1 MLVKSTDGKDV
12 SVTRLGQGVYNTVGA
27 SAGIAALLGAGG
39 NGGILGGLF
48 GNGNNCYVDE
58 KTFYNQQIADIR
70 EMYGNLMDVNQRI
83 CNVESRL
90 SGDEIAIEKN
100 FEIEGI
106 RSNYEQQL
114 MKAYVDAK
122 CCKFVEG
129 DVYLSPTHLAD
140 PYLGRQNVIATY
152 TPANYYGCNGW
163 SGWNTYD
170 CGCGF

>member
-27 SAGIAALLGAGG
+27 SAGIAALLGMGSG
-39 NGGILGGLF
+39 NGLLGGLF
-48 GNGNNCYVDE
+48 GGNTCYVDE
-58 KTFYNQQIADIR
+58 KTFYNQQIADVR
-70 EMYGNLMDVNQRI
+70 EMYTNLMDVNQRI

-100 FEIEGI
+100 FEIEGL

-114 MKAYVDAK
+114 MKAYIDAK

-129 DVYLSPTHLAD
+129 DVFLSPSHLAD

-152 TPANYYGCNGW
+152 TPANYC
-163 SGWNTYD
+163 GWNTWNGYD
-170 CGCGF
+170 YGCGF

>member
-27 SAGIAALLGAGG
+27 SAGIAALLGAGSG
-39 NGGILGGLF
+39 GAGGILGGLF
-48 GNGNNCYVDE
+48 GGNTCYVDE
-58 KTFYNQQIADIR
+58 QTFYNQQIADIR
-70 EMYGNLMDVNQRI
+70 EMYGNLMDINQRI

-100 FEIEGI
+100 FEIEGL
-106 RSNYEQQL
+106 RSSYEQQL
-114 MKAYVDAK
+114 MRAYVDAK
-122 CCKFVEG
+122 CCKFIEG
-129 DVYLSPTHLAD
+129 DTYLSPSHLAD

-152 TPANYYGCNGW
+152 SPANYCGW
-163 SGWNTYD
+163 GTYD

>member
-12 SVTRLGQGVYNTVGA
+12 SVTRLGQGIYNTVGA
-27 SAGIAALLGAGG
+27 SAGIAALLGAN
-39 NGGILGGLF
+39 NGTGLLGGLF
-48 GNGNNCYVDE
+48 GGNNCYVDE
-58 KTFYNQQIADIR
+58 KTFYNQQIADVR
-70 EMYGNLMDVNQRI
+70 EMYTNLMNVNQRI
-83 CNVESRL
+83 CDVESRL

-100 FEIEGI
+100 FEIEGL

-114 MKAYVDAK
+114 MKAYIDAK

-129 DVYLSPTHLAD
+129 DTYLSPSHLAD

-152 TPANYYGCNGW
+152 TPANYCGW
-163 SGWNTYD
+163 NGWNTWGGCD

>member
-27 SAGIAALLGAGG
+27 SAGIAALLGMG
-39 NGGILGGLF
+39 NGNGVLGGLF
-48 GNGNNCYVDE
+48 GGGNTCYVDE
-58 KTFYNQQIADIR
+58 KTFYNQQIADVR
-70 EMYGNLMDVNQRI
+70 EMYTNLMDVNQRI

-100 FEIEGI
+100 FEIEGL

-129 DVYLSPTHLAD
+129 DVFLSPSHLAD

-152 TPANYYGCNGW
+152 TPTNYC
-163 SGWNTYD
+163 GWNTWNGYD

>member
-12 SVTRLGQGVYNTVGA
+12 SVTRLGQGIYNTVGA
-27 SAGIAALLGAGG
+27 SAGIAALLGAGNG
-39 NGGILGGLF
+39 NGILGGLF
-48 GNGNNCYVDE
+48 GGNTCYVDE
-58 KTFYNQQIADIR
+58 KTFYNQQIADVR
-70 EMYGNLMDVNQRI
+70 EMYTNLMNVNQRI
-83 CNVESRL
+83 CDVESRL

-106 RSNYEQQL
+106 RSSYEQQL

-129 DVYLSPTHLAD
+129 DTYLSPSHLAD

-152 TPANYYGCNGW
+152 TPANYCGWGAWNNFDYG
-163 SGWNTYD
+163 

>member
-1 MLVKSTDGKDV
+1 MLVKSADGKDV

-27 SAGIAALLGAGG
+27 SAGIAALLGAGNNG
-39 NGGILGGLF
+39 NGGLLGGLF
-48 GNGNNCYVDE
+48 GNNTCYVDE

-100 FEIEGI
+100 FEIEGL

-122 CCKFVEG
+122 CCKFIEG
-129 DVYLSPTHLAD
+129 DTYLSPSHLAD
-140 PYLGRQNVIATY
+140 PYIGRQNVIATY
-152 TPANYYGCNGW
+152 TPVTYGCGW
-163 SGWNTYD
+163 NGWNTCD

>member
-12 SVTRLGQGVYNTVGA
+12 SVTRLGQGIYNTVGA
-27 SAGIAALLGAGG
+27 SAGIAALLGAGNG
-39 NGGILGGLF
+39 NGGGILGGLF
-48 GNGNNCYVDE
+48 GNNACYVDE
-58 KTFYNQQIADIR
+58 KTFYNQQIADVR
-70 EMYGNLMDVNQRI
+70 EMYTNLMAVNQRI
-83 CNVESRL
+83 CDVESRL

-100 FEIEGI
+100 FEIEGL
-106 RSNYEQQL
+106 RSGYEQQL

-129 DVYLSPTHLAD
+129 NTYLSPAQLAD

-152 TPANYYGCNGW
+152 APTNYCGWNGW
-163 SGWNTYD
+163 SGFD

>member
-1 MLVKSTDGKDV
+1 MLIKTSDGEK
-12 SVTRLGQGVYNTVGA
+12 SVTRLGQGIYNTVGA
-27 SAGIAALLGAGG
+27 SAGIAALLGAGN
-39 NGGILGGLF
+39 NGGGLLGNLF
-48 GNGNNCYVDE
+48 GNNACYVDE
-58 KTFYNQQIADIR
+58 KTFYNQQIADVR
-70 EMYGNLMDVNQRI
+70 EMYSNLMDVNQRI

-100 FEIEGI
+100 FEIEGL

-114 MKAYVDAK
+114 MKAYIDAK

-129 DVYLSPTHLAD
+129 DVFLSPTHLAD

-152 TPANYYGCNGW
+152 TPANYYGCGWNGW
-163 SGWNTYD
+163 SNGYD

>member
-27 SAGIAALLGAGG
+27 SAGIAALLGAGSG
-39 NGGILGGLF
+39 GAGGILGGLF
-48 GNGNNCYVDE
+48 GGNTCYVDE
-58 KTFYNQQIADIR
+58 QTFYNQQIADIR
-70 EMYGNLMDVNQRI
+70 EMYGNLMDINQRI

-100 FEIEGI
+100 FEIEGL
-106 RSNYEQQL
+106 RSSYEQQL
-114 MKAYVDAK
+114 MRAYVDAK
-122 CCKFVEG
+122 CCKFIEG
-129 DVYLSPTHLAD
+129 DTYLSPSHLAD

-152 TPANYYGCNGW
+152 SPANYCGW
-163 SGWNTYD
+163 GTYE

>member
-27 SAGIAALLGAGG
+27 SAGIAALLGAGSG
-39 NGGILGGLF
+39 GAGGILGGLF
-48 GNGNNCYVDE
+48 GGNTCYVDE
-58 KTFYNQQIADIR
+58 QTFYNQQIADIR

-100 FEIEGI
+100 FEIEGL
-106 RSNYEQQL
+106 RSSYEQQL

-122 CCKFVEG
+122 CCKFIEG
-129 DVYLSPTHLAD
+129 DTYLSPSHLAD

-152 TPANYYGCNGW
+152 SPANYCGW
-163 SGWNTYD
+163 GTYD

>member
-1 MLVKSTDGKDV
+1 MLVKSADGKDV

-27 SAGIAALLGAGG
+27 SAGIAALLGMGNNP
-39 NGGILGGLF
+39 NGGLLGGLF
-48 GNGNNCYVDE
+48 GNGNTCYVDE

-70 EMYGNLMDVNQRI
+70 EMYGNLMEVNQRI

-129 DVYLSPTHLAD
+129 DTYLSPSHLAD

-152 TPANYYGCNGW
+152 TPANYGWGCNTW
-163 SGWNTYD
+163 SNFD

>member
-12 SVTRLGQGVYNTVGA
+12 SVTRLGQGIYNTVGA
-27 SAGIAALLGAGG
+27 SAGIAALLGGG
-39 NGGILGGLF
+39 NGNGILGGLF
-48 GNGNNCYVDE
+48 GGNTCYVDE
-58 KTFYNQQIADIR
+58 KTFYNQQIADVR
-70 EMYGNLMDVNQRI
+70 EMYTNLMSVNQRI
-83 CNVESRL
+83 CDVESRL

-114 MKAYVDAK
+114 MKAYIDAK

-129 DVYLSPTHLAD
+129 DTYLSPSHLAD

-152 TPANYYGCNGW
+152 TPANYCGW
-163 SGWNTYD
+163 GTWNNFD
-170 CGCGF
+170 CGCGCGF

>member
-1 MLVKSTDGKDV
+1 MLVKSADGKDV

-27 SAGIAALLGAGG
+27 SAGIAALLGAGNNG
-39 NGGILGGLF
+39 NGGLLAGLF
-48 GNGNNCYVDE
+48 GNNTCYVDE

-100 FEIEGI
+100 FEIEGL

-129 DVYLSPTHLAD
+129 DTYLSPSHLAD
-140 PYLGRQNVIATY
+140 PYIGRQNVIATY
-152 TPANYYGCNGW
+152 TPVTYGCGW
-163 SGWNTYD
+163 NGWNTYD

>member
-27 SAGIAALLGAGG
+27 SAGIAALLGMG
-39 NGGILGGLF
+39 NGNGLLGGLF
-48 GNGNNCYVDE
+48 GGNTCYVDE
-58 KTFYNQQIADIR
+58 KTFYNQQIADVR
-70 EMYGNLMDVNQRI
+70 EMYTNLMDVNQRI

-100 FEIEGI
+100 FEIEGL

-114 MKAYVDAK
+114 MKAYIDAK

-129 DVYLSPTHLAD
+129 DTYLSPSHLAD

-152 TPANYYGCNGW
+152 TPANYC
-163 SGWNTYD
+163 GWNTWNGCD

>member
-1 MLVKSTDGKDV
+1 MMVKSTDGKDV
-12 SVTRLGQGVYNTVGA
+12 SVTRLGQGIYNTVGA
-27 SAGIAALLGAGG
+27 SAGIAALLGANNG
-39 NGGILGGLF
+39 NGILGGLL
-48 GNGNNCYVDE
+48 GGGSTYVDE
-58 KTFYNQQIADIR
+58 KTFYNQQIADVR
-70 EMYGNLMDVNQRI
+70 EMYTNLMDVNQRI

-114 MKAYVDAK
+114 MKAYIDAK

-129 DVYLSPTHLAD
+129 DVFLSPSHLAD

-152 TPANYYGCNGW
+152 TPTGYC
-163 SGWNTYD
+163 GWNTFD
-170 CGCGF
+170 CNCGF